1 MRLAIP
7 LSLAALLCASAC
19 GPPKPT
25 LPPEQQV
32 AALNSAIDA
41 LAARPE
47 DGTSEVT
54 VQHLLVGV
62 IGDLEGV
69 TRPAG
74 DAERLTAE
82 LYLRAKDGEDFD
94 DLVREYSDDA
104 QPGIYRLI
112 TSGKSDPARGTMLR
126 GEMVKGF
133 GDVAW
138 RLAVDEI
145 GVVPYDPPPQFGGG
159 TSPFGFH
166 IVKRLR

>member
-1 MRLAIP
+1 MRLAAP
-7 LSLAALLCASAC
+7 LSLAVLLSLAAC
-19 GPPKPT
+19 GPPAPT
-25 LPPEQQV
+25 LTPEQQV

-62 IGDLEGV
+62 VGNLPGV
-69 TRPAG
+69 TRPGG

-94 DLVREYSDDA
+94 DLVREYTDDTH
-104 QPGIYRLI
+104 PGIYRMI
-112 TSGKSDPARGTMLR
+112 TSGKSDEARGTLLR
-126 GEMVKGF
+126 SEMVKGF

-138 RLAVDEI
+138 RLAVGEI